1 MDDVEIVEFPYADDW
16 YADPKLLE
24 PLNSATELYMG
35 KMDHK
40 RNLVFRPLEA
50 ALLDGKVDAI
60 YTHSKTWQHLQEDTG
75 KIAAIEDL
83 SRYPDWRLQANNEP
97 AVITCSDVMA
107 EQHPELVVTFLKA
120 MIKVGRWSN
129 EHKHA
134 AAVILDRQTYYRDV
148 EDTYQNIK
156 LVDMVPSL
164 SPKNLAQIEIGK
176 DFMLEHGYI
185 QRDFDVHAWAAPEF
199 LEQAAKELIEEQWTK
214 ATAAKLPQ
222 ATVVRLG

>member
-1 MDDVEIVEFPYADDW
+1 
-16 YADPKLLE
+16 
-24 PLNSATELYMG
+24 MG

-40 RNLVFRPLEA
+40 RNLAFRPLEA

-60 YTHSKTWQHLQEDTG
+60 YTHSKTWQHLQEETG

-97 AVITCSDVMA
+97 AIITCSDVMA

-120 MIKVGRWSN
+120 MIKVGRWAN

-148 EDTYQNIK
+148 EDTYQCIK
-156 LVDMVPSL
+156 HIDMVPSL

-176 DFMLEHGYI
+176 DFMLKHGYI
-185 QRDFDVHAWAAPEF
+185 TARLRRAAVGRARVPGKGG
-199 LEQAAKELIEEQWTK
+199 KELIEERWEK

>member
-1 MDDVEIVEFPYADDW
+1 M
-16 YADPKLLE
+16 LE
-24 PLNSATELYMG
+24 PLDSATELYMG

-40 RNLVFRPLEA
+40 HNLAFRPLEA
-50 ALLDGKVDAI
+50 ALLGGQVDAI

-83 SRYPDWRLQANNEP
+83 SRHPDWRLQANNEP

-120 MIKVGRWSN
+120 MIKVGRWAN
-129 EHKHA
+129 EHKRA
-134 AAVILDRQTYYRDV
+134 AAAILDRQTYYRDV

-176 DFMLEHGYI
+176 DFMREHGYI
-185 QRDFDVHAWAAPEF
+185 RRDFDVHAWAAPEF
-199 LEQAAKELIEEQWTK
+199 LEQAAKELIEERWEK

-222 ATVVRLG
+222 GTVVRLG